1 VTVTDP
7 SDEQPERRGA
17 AWIWWGLF
25 AAIVAIF
32 AISVASALMRN
43 QRIPDRR
50 GPPAQATIP
59 GPSTGQRE

>member
-1 VTVTDP
+1 VTATDP
-7 SDEQPERRGA
+7 NDEDSARRGA
-17 AWIWWGLF
+17 TWIWWGLL

-32 AISVASALMRN
+32 AISVAAALMRN

-59 GPSTGQRE
+59 GPSTGQPE